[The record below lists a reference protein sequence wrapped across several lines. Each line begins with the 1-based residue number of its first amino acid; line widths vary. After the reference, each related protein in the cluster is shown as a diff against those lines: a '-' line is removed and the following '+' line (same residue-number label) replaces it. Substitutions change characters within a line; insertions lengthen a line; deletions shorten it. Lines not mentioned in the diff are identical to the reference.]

1 MPPVPESHR
10 LNKHTFF
17 SIYHVFVYH
26 VKQYPHNRFTGI
38 YAIDLENVLAVGYHE
53 KMGYADGVWLGF
65 ENSNNT
71 YV

>member
-1 MPPVPESHR
+1 MFSFIM
-10 LNKHTFF
+10 LNNIHTTD
-17 SIYHVFVYH
+17 SL
-26 VKQYPHNRFTGI
+26 I